1 MKLVRLVL
9 LMAVLAFVVAI
20 SGCQEGQKNQANS
33 CLKKKI
39 TYEYCL
45 SSGIH
50 VPQYTYYRS
59 TDCDQE

>member
-1 MKLVRLVL
+1 MRWVRLVL
-9 LMAVLAFVVAI
+9 LMVVLAFVGAI
-20 SGCQEGQKNQANS
+20 AGCQEGLNDQANS

-50 VPQYTYYRS
+50 VPKYTYYRS
-59 TDCDQE
+59 IDCDQK

>member
-20 SGCQEGQKNQANS
+20 SGCQEGLNDQANS

-39 TYEYCL
+39 IYVGY
-45 SSGIH
+45 SPSGLHI
-50 VPQYTYYRS
+50 PQYTYYRS
-59 TDCDQE
+59 TDCDQK